1 MKKAYLWMLLPL
13 AALVACEPTNQPEV
27 PGNGGDQNQDSVIV
41 IPESF
46 PKKHLIEHFTGE
58 ACIYCPSGMEAI
70 EEMVGTDTNF
80 IWVSH
85 HAGYQKDEYTI
96 AESNTLVSKFNVEGA
111 PAMMLDRKAQD
122 WSFNYNGK
130 KYTDDSKV
138 FSPGG
143 ISDLA
148 CPLENTT
155 YASVVI
161 NHTFDAATGELSV
174 TASGLVA
181 DTTIKQFL
189 LTVLLEENKLIDTQ
203 ADAYDT
209 VEGWSEFRHN
219 KVVRTFLTAATG
231 DPIAVK
237 KQQYSATF
245 TGKLTNIA
253 DANNCVVVA
262 YITPNNDNEPVINA
276 EQTPLVKGTT
286 GGEEYK
292 FEGIK
297 AVEVPADYPEEGAPM
312 SPMSVTATVYQL
324 QAGLYG
330 IQVEGSQSVTVSGYA
345 CTPVALVYVISQNL
359 AEGVYPISG
368 TMGNNTVWA
377 GYRDD
382 ENFSLEGSALYYAEN
397 SYLQQGYI
405 YPFAIWLI
413 ANGNMTIGANNTI
426 SFEATTLNGSTL
438 QMSGT
443 FTMGSLNA
451 PAKKNTFAPLRLSE
465 QMTPADMPARKYSL
479 FSNL

>member
-1 MKKAYLWMLLPL
+1 MKKISTISLLLLWASITY
-13 AALVACEPTNQPEV
+13 AADTIPT
-27 PGNGGDQNQDSVIV
+27 
-41 IPESF
+41 SF

-58 ACIYCPSGMEAI
+58 ACVYCPSGMEAI

-189 LTVLLEENKLIDTQ
+189 LTVLVKENNLIGAQ
-203 ADAYDT
+203 ADAYNT
-209 VEGWSEFRHN
+209 WEGWSEFRHN

-297 AVEVPADYPEEGAPM
+297 MVEVPDGYPEEGAPK
-312 SPMSVTATVYQL
+312 SPITFDEAYSGKIQTGLMAIELLSKTSVKISGYTCYPLVYLYIFGSQLVPGEYPINNTQQSGTVY
-324 QAGLYG
+324 
-330 IQVEGSQSVTVSGYA
+330 
-345 CTPVALVYVISQNL
+345 
-359 AEGVYPISG
+359 
-368 TMGNNTVWA
+368 A

-382 ENFSLEGSALYYAEN
+382 EAVDFGGSMFCNAEAT
-397 SYLQQGYI
+397 YLNQGYI
-405 YPFAIWLI
+405 YPMQIWLLTSGKLVI
-413 ANGNMTIGANNTI
+413 SEEGNITI
-426 SFEATTLNGSTL
+426 EATTLNGSTFKGIYNATTGVDNIL
-438 QMSGT
+438 SSPESTLRKEIRNGHLILINAEGKEFNVLGT
-443 FTMGSLNA
+443 RMN
-451 PAKKNTFAPLRLSE
+451 
-465 QMTPADMPARKYSL
+465 
-479 FSNL
+479 

>member
-13 AALVACEPTNQPEV
+13 AALVACEPTNKPED
-27 PGNGGDQNQDSVIV
+27 PGTGDDPKPIV

-58 ACIYCPSGMEAI
+58 ACVYCPSGMAAI
-70 EEMVGTDTNF
+70 EEMIGTDTNF

-85 HAGYQKDEYTI
+85 HAGYKDDEYTI
-96 AESNTLVSKFNVEGA
+96 KGSNTLVTKFGVEGA
-111 PAMMLDRKAQD
+111 PAMMLNREAQD
-122 WSFNYNGK
+122 WSFSYNGK

-138 FSPGG
+138 FSPGD
-143 ISDLA
+143 ITDLT

-181 DTTIKQFL
+181 DTTVSEL
-189 LTVLLEENKLIDTQ
+189 MLTVLVKENNLIGAQ
-203 ADAYDT
+203 ADAYNT
-209 VEGWSEFRHN
+209 WEGWEEFRHN
-219 KVVRTFLTAATG
+219 KVVRLFLTAATG

>member
-13 AALVACEPTNQPEV
+13 AALVACEPTNKPDD
-27 PGNGGDQNQDSVIV
+27 PNNGDDPKPIV

-58 ACIYCPSGMEAI
+58 ACVYCPSGMAAI
-70 EEMVGTDTNF
+70 EEMIGTDTNF

-85 HAGYQKDEYTI
+85 HAGYKDDEYTI
-96 AESNTLVSKFNVEGA
+96 KGSNTLVTKFGVEGA

-143 ISDLA
+143 ITDLT
-148 CPLENTT
+148 CTLEDST
-155 YASVVI
+155 YASIVI
-161 NHTFDAATGELSV
+161 RHTYNAATGELSV

-181 DTTIKQFL
+181 DTTVSEL
-189 LTVLLEENKLIDTQ
+189 MLTVLVKENNLIGAQ
-203 ADAYDT
+203 ADAYNT
-209 VEGWSEFRHN
+209 WEGWSEFRHN

-231 DPIAVK
+231 DKVAVK
-237 KQQYSATF
+237 DQQYSTIITTF
-245 TGKLTNIA
+245 LDNIT
-253 DANNCVVVA
+253 DANNCVIVA
-262 YITPNNDNEPVINA
+262 YITPTTNEPVINA

-297 AVEVPADYPEEGAPM
+297 AVAVPADYPEEGAPM
-312 SPMSVTATVYQL
+312 SPMSVTAYAYVL
-324 QAGLYG
+324 QAGVYG
-330 IQVEGSQSVTVSGYA
+330 LEVYGSQTVTVSGYA
-345 CTPVALVYVISQNL
+345 CTPLALMYVISQNL
-359 AEGVYPISG
+359 AEGVYPITG
-368 TMGNNTVWA
+368 TMANNTVWA

-397 SYLQQGYI
+397 SYLKQGYI
-405 YPFAIWLI
+405 YPFGIWLI

-426 SFEATTLNGSTL
+426 SLDATTLNGSPL
-438 QMSGT
+438 KMEGT
-443 FTMGSLNA
+443 YEIVSLNA
-451 PAKKNTFAPLRLSE
+451 PAQKNTFAPLRLSK
-465 QMTPADMPARKYSL
+465 QTTPADMPARKYSL

>member
-13 AALVACEPTNQPEV
+13 AALVACEPTNQPAV
-27 PGNGGDQNQDSVIV
+27 PGNGGNQNQDSVIV

-58 ACIYCPSGMEAI
+58 ACIYCPSGMVAI

-85 HAGYQKDEYTI
+85 HAGYQRDEYTI
-96 AESNTLVSKFNVEGA
+96 KESNTLVSKFGVEGA
-111 PAMMLDRKAQD
+111 PAMMLNRQAQD
-122 WSFNYNGK
+122 WSFKYNGK
-130 KYTDDSKV
+130 SDTDNSKV
-138 FSPGG
+138 FIPSG
-143 ISDLA
+143 ITNLT

-155 YASVVI
+155 YASVTI
-161 NHTFDAATGELSV
+161 NHTFDAASGELNV

-181 DTTIKQFL
+181 DTTVSELL
-189 LTVLLEENKLIDTQ
+189 LTVLVKENNLIGAQ
-203 ADAYDT
+203 ADAYNT
-209 VEGWSEFRHN
+209 WEGWEEFRHN
-219 KVVRTFLTAATG
+219 KVVRVFLTAATG
-231 DPIAVK
+231 DKVTVE
-237 KQQYSATF
+237 KQQYSATY
-245 TGKLTNIA
+245 TANLSNIA

-262 YITPNNDNEPVINA
+262 YITPTTNEPVINA

-297 AVEVPADYPEEGAPM
+297 AIAVPADYPEEGAPM
-312 SPMSVTATVYQL
+312 SPIKVTAMAYPI
-324 QAGLYG
+324 QAGVYG
-330 IQVEGSQSVTVSGYA
+330 LEMVGSQSITISGYP
-345 CTPVALVYVISQNL
+345 CTPLAIVYVIANSL
-359 AEGVYPISG
+359 AEGVYPING
-368 TMGNNTVWA
+368 TMGANTVWA

-413 ANGNMTIGANNTI
+413 AKGNMTIGANNTI

-438 QMSGT
+438 KMSGT

>member
-1 MKKAYLWMLLPL
+1 MLLPL
-13 AALVACEPTNQPEV
+13 MALVACEPTNQPAV
-27 PGNGGDQNQDSVIV
+27 PGNGGNQNQDSVIV

-58 ACIYCPSGMEAI
+58 ACIHCPSGMAAI

-96 AESNTLVSKFNVEGA
+96 KESNTLVTKFGVEGA
-111 PAMMLDRKAQD
+111 PAMMLNRQAQN
-122 WSFNYNGK
+122 WSFIYNNK
-130 KYTDDSKV
+130 KYTDNSKV
-138 FSPGG
+138 FSPGH
-143 ISDLA
+143 ITNLT

-155 YASVVI
+155 YASVTI
-161 NHTFDAATGELSV
+161 NHTFDAASGELNV

-181 DTTIKQFL
+181 DTTVSELL
-189 LTVLLEENKLIDTQ
+189 LTVLVKENNLIGAQ
-203 ADAYDT
+203 ADAYNT
-209 VEGWSEFRHN
+209 WEGWEEFRHN
-219 KVVRTFLTAATG
+219 KVVRVFLTAATG
-231 DPIAVK
+231 DKVAVE
-237 KQQYSATF
+237 KQQYSATY
-245 TGKLTNIA
+245 TANLSNIA

-262 YITPNNDNEPVINA
+262 YITPTTNEPVINA

-297 AVEVPADYPEEGAPM
+297 AIAVPADYPEDGAPM
-312 SPMSVTATVYQL
+312 SPITVTATAYPL
-324 QAGLYG
+324 QAGVYG
-330 IQVEGSQSVTVSGYA
+330 LQIYGSQSITISGYP
-345 CTPVALVYVISQNL
+345 CTPLALVYVFANSL
-359 AEGVYPISG
+359 EEGIYPING
-368 TMGNNTVWA
+368 TMGANTVWA
-377 GYRDD
+377 GYRND
-382 ENFSLEGSALYYAEN
+382 EEFSFDGSVLYYAEN